1 MLQAEML
8 VSYTVQSGRIV
19 MYGGMA
25 DGTAL
30 EDVWELRLRGKRWH
44 WHELTCTGTESS
56 SMRSN
61 SGSLASLLAAD
72 CKSLA

>member
-1 MLQAEML
+1 
-8 VSYTVQSGRIV
+8 

-56 SMRSN
+56 SMRSTC
-61 SGSLASLLAAD
+61 GSLASPAD